1 MITLRSASAGVFVL
15 AVSFFGVTEK
25 ALTAES
31 EPPSAVIQDTGHSQP
46 LMVKGELSRQMA
58 IGAESTGWAIELDA
72 EVTVGDK
79 PIKSL
84 AVDGPADELEKLNGK
99 KVMATGE
106 LSFRHGVERGDWPVL
121 KITDIHEASQALI
134 SGSVMY
140 RERVALPPDAVIK
153 VRLEDVSQQAKHDKM
168 LAKVNVPAD
177 GNQVPIAFVLPY
189 NSAEIVA
196 SHQYQVKAAIV
207 AENKTLFRSK
217 GYAVITNG
225 APSDVVIVVHQV
237 RSK

>member
-1 MITLRSASAGVFVL
+1 MITLRSASAGVLVL

-25 ALTAES
+25 ALAAENES
-31 EPPSAVIQDTGHSQP
+31 PSAVIQDTGHSQP
-46 LMVKGELSRQMA
+46 LTVKGELSRQMA

-84 AVDGPADELEKLNGK
+84 AVDGPAAELEKLNGK
-99 KVMATGE
+99 KVMANGE

-121 KITDIHEASQALI
+121 KVTDIHEASQAQI

-140 RERVALPPDAVIK
+140 RERIALPPDAVIK
-153 VRLEDVSQQAKHDKM
+153 VRLEDVSQHAKHDKV
-168 LAKVNVPAD
+168 LAKANVPAD
-177 GNQVPIAFVLPY
+177 GKQVPIAFVLPY

-196 SHQYQVKAAIV
+196 SHRYQVKAAIV

-225 APSDVVIVVHQV
+225 APSDVVILVHQV
-237 RSK
+237 RNK